1 MKKAGKFGLL
11 WSFIGVITLMT
22 GCKDNPSHLTENFEQ
37 LQQELDETNKIT
49 QFKRD
54 SIARLLAEGYG
65 PTSEGA
71 RFLDSVSAELDAY
84 LSVLKKDI
92 TKAVENDGYEA
103 WESSGY
109 LDTRFFTGATIS
121 PGGHEFIGRID
132 VYRMAVSQ
140 QFKKEYPEIIKRME
154 EDFSTAPIIDQEGRQ
169 QNWLPYNFKGF
180 PLVAAMTKITQM
192 QADIKQTKVDLFS
205 AILLSEE

>member
-1 MKKAGKFGLL
+1 MFVGVLGLM
-11 WSFIGVITLMT
+11 I
-22 GCKDNPSHLTENFEQ
+22 GCKDNPSNLTETFEE
-37 LQQELDETNKIT
+37 LQKELDEANKIT

-54 SIARLLAEGYG
+54 SIALLIAEGYG
-65 PTSEGA
+65 PQSERG
-71 RFLDSVSAELDAY
+71 RFLDSVSVELDAY

-109 LDTRFFTGATIS
+109 LDARFFDGATIS

-132 VYRMAVSQ
+132 VYRMAVSK
-140 QFKKEYPEIIKRME
+140 QFKKDYPEIIKRME
-154 EDFSTAPIIDQEGRQ
+154 EDFSTAPILDQEGRQ

-192 QADIKQTKVDLFS
+192 QADIKQTKLDLFS

>member
-1 MKKAGKFGLL
+1 MKKIGKFGLL
-11 WSFIGVITLMT
+11 WGFIGVISMML
-22 GCKDNPSHLTENFEQ
+22 GCKDNPSQLTESFEQ
-37 LQQELDETNKIT
+37 LQEELDEANRRT

-54 SIARLLAEGYG
+54 SIAVIIAEGYG
-65 PTSEGA
+65 PQSERA
-71 RFLDSVSAELDAY
+71 RFLDSVSSELDAY
-84 LSVLKKDI
+84 LTLLKKDM
-92 TKAVENDGYEA
+92 TKAVENDGYAA

-109 LDTRFFTGATIS
+109 LDTRFFEGATIS

-140 QFKKEYPEIIKRME
+140 QFKKDYPEIIKRME
-154 EDFSTAPIIDQEGRQ
+154 ADFSTAPILDQEGRQ

-192 QADIKQTKVDLFS
+192 QSDIKQTKLDLFS
-205 AILLSEE
+205 AILLTEE